1 MSLLD
6 NKNGGPSIGN
16 YKGVMLCNRPFGGVS
31 GALKSNETGVKA
43 FGCGVVS
50 EEVGAHVSLASKEK
64 HRIKRPKKESAL
76 TKHRKWLAE
85 LQSTKDRLEMEF
97 VMEMEG
103 KKDQSDK
110 FKKKEKQMRATS
122 RAILSNGEDPGPES
136 DAKSE
141 GSASPSKSDY
151 KDSKDTGAKQS
162 QSKKVKKINKPKWAT
177 EGAAA
182 GSGGDDLDD
191 ELAELMGDAGGAE
204 LEDLLGFAQNL
215 DYEKYMGDLE
225 VKTMMDQVRKRIL
238 DLERQVDQEVKRD
251 NDSEVDRV
259 RREIL
264 ALRELE
270 RGPQYA
276 PEDYEEEDEEER
288 AREAAKDILSAHDDI
303 KSVHSTKSAAAL
315 VKNAKGKGGV
325 NPEGGPAKALPIIV
339 VHDPNEGTRLDPE
352 AKNAVSNMP
361 YQHRNPAI

>member
-1 MSLLD
+1 
-6 NKNGGPSIGN
+6 
-16 YKGVMLCNRPFGGVS
+16 MLCNRPFGGVS
-31 GALKSNETGVKA
+31 GALKSNEVGVKA

-50 EEVGAHVSLASKEK
+50 EEIGAHVSLASKEK

-103 KKDQSDK
+103 KKDTSDK
-110 FKKKEKQMRATS
+110 FRKKEKQMRATS
-122 RAILSNGEDPGPES
+122 RAILHGEEAPGPES

-141 GSASPSKSDY
+141 GSASPSKGEY
-151 KDSKDTGAKQS
+151 KEGGGAAPG
-162 QSKKVKKINKPKWAT
+162 KKTKKINKPKWAQ
-177 EGAAA
+177 ESKG
-182 GSGGDDLDD
+182 GSGDAELDA
-191 ELAELMGDAGGAE
+191 ELAELMGDGGDGD
-204 LEDLLGFAQNL
+204 LDDLLGFAKTL

-238 DLERQVDQEVKRD
+238 DLERQVSQEEKRD
-251 NDSEVDRV
+251 NDAEVERA
-259 RREIL
+259 RREIS

-276 PEDYEEEDEEER
+276 PEDYDEPDEDER
-288 AREAAKDILSAHDDI
+288 AREAAKDILAAHEDI

-315 VKNAKGKGGV
+315 VKNATGKGV
-325 NPEGGPAKALPIIV
+325 NPDGGPTKAMPIIV